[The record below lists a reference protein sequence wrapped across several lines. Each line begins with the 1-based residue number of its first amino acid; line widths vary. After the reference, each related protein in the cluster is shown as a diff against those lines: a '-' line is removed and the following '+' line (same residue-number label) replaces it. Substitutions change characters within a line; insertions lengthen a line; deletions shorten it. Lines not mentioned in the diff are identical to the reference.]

1 MGFMDGAAN
10 GLKLRLEEVGVPPTI
25 AFAIGQVAYV
35 GRRKRPNW
43 IPEPVVGRSEVTWLV
58 SQVEPNLRGT
68 RDPQAKSSYVFLLCA
83 KVFGPF
89 EGDLLFQAGYPNHS
103 PRGSQAT
110 ASFSSTE
117 ERDAS
122 RLIDGAL
129 RYFDEVDLAFQ
140 GDRLM
145 VPAVMFRGSGDDQQQ
160 WMGFVMSKDGMFA
173 FFEESDC
180 LVADMTDGDPV
191 LYRLG
196 DLRACKVRI
205 PESIYAPPSLRH
217 VLVSDPSNE
226 FNAKLIFG
234 DDVSVVQFS
243 VLFSQLDEDMRN
255 EAARHIQQLL
265 ELLDKALSLQYSAD

>member
-1 MGFMDGAAN
+1 MDGAAN
-10 GLKLRLEEVGVPPTI
+10 GLKLRLEEVGVPPAI

-35 GRRKRPNW
+35 GRRKRPHW
-43 IPEPVVGRSEVTWLV
+43 IPEAVIGKSEITWLV
-58 SQVEPNLRGT
+58 SQFEPNLRRA

-83 KVFGPF
+83 KVFGPL

-103 PRGSQAT
+103 PMGSQAA

-117 ERDAS
+117 EQEAN

-129 RYFDEVDLAFQ
+129 RYFGEVDLAFD

-145 VPAVMFRGSGDDQQQ
+145 VPAVMFRGSGDEQQQ
-160 WMGFVMSKDGMFA
+160 WMGFVMSKDGMFG

-180 LVADMTDGDPV
+180 LVEDMADGDPV

-196 DLRACKVRI
+196 DLRACKVHL
-205 PESIYAPPSLRH
+205 PESIYVPPSLRH

-234 DDVSVVQFS
+234 DDVSVMQFS
-243 VLFSQLDEDMRN
+243 VLFSQLDEKMQG

-265 ELLDKALSLQYSAD
+265 GLFDKALSLQHSAE

>member
-1 MGFMDGAAN
+1 MDGAAN

-35 GRRKRPNW
+35 GRRKRPHW
-43 IPEPVVGRSEVTWLV
+43 IPEPVIGKSEVTWLV
-58 SQVEPNLRGT
+58 SQVEPNLRQT

-103 PRGSQAT
+103 PKGSQTT
-110 ASFSSTE
+110 ASFSSME
-117 ERDAS
+117 EQDAN

-129 RYFDEVDLAFQ
+129 RYFDEVDLAFH

-160 WMGFVMSKDGMFA
+160 WMGFVMAKDGLFG
-173 FFEESDC
+173 FFEEGDC
-180 LVADMTDGDPV
+180 LVEDMADGDPV

-196 DLRACKVRI
+196 DLRACKVRL
-205 PESIYAPPSLRH
+205 PESIYVPPSLRH
-217 VLVSDPSNE
+217 VLMSDPSTE

-234 DDVSVVQFS
+234 DDVSVMQFS
-243 VLFSQLDEDMRN
+243 VLLSQLDEEMRG
-255 EAARHIQQLL
+255 EAAQHIQQLL
-265 ELLDKALSLQYSAD
+265 GLFEKALSLQHSVE